1 MGLDPNNPHDPLG
14 KRAPRER
21 QQPIDPYG
29 PEFQRDLRYASD
41 LVLQTAERQATD
53 PEVIREIR
61 REQQSREPI
70 PLDDHKLD
78 DPLDPLDTL
87 GDDTID
93 ALSDDALDVI
103 EDLPPL
109 EDEVLP
115 GDFAVEEGSVS
126 NVDSESSDDTADDG
140 YIEGY
145 EEGYVDD
152 YEAGY
157 EE

>member
-21 QQPIDPYG
+21 QQPTDPHS

-41 LVLQTAERQATD
+41 LVLQAAERQATD
-53 PEVIREIR
+53 LEVIREIR

-70 PLDDHKLD
+70 PLEDHELGE

-93 ALSDDALDVI
+93 ALSDDALDLI

-109 EDEVLP
+109 EEEVVTDDIP
-115 GDFAVEEGSVS
+115 VGSGS
-126 NVDSESSDDTADDG
+126 TGGSGSSDDDG
-140 YIEGY
+140 HDSYVEGY

-152 YEAGY
+152 YEEGY